1 MMARLLKELQNQRT
15 DKLFTYSVVV
25 VDNDSAQSAIHTVQ
39 DIKKEA
45 NSSIDY
51 YCEPEQNIALAR
63 NKAIQ
68 NAKGDFLAFIDDD
81 EVPQREWL
89 LNLYTSFHAFNADG
103 VLGPVLPYFE
113 IDPPKW
119 VIKSKVCERNSFKTG
134 TIIKNPRDTRTGN
147 VLLDRKILLHDKAP
161 FDRRFG
167 KTGGEDVDFFRR
179 MLKKGYVFVWCND
192 AYVHEIV
199 PQQRLKRAYFMK
211 RALLRGIVSSNYM
224 SVMSISTM
232 KSIIAFSLYT
242 AALPFLL
249 LIGHHLF
256 MKYLIKDCDHIGKLI
271 ALCGIKPIKE
281 RSYK

>member
-1 MMARLLKELQNQRT
+1 MKELQNQST
-15 DKLFTYSVVV
+15 EQLFTYSIVI
-25 VDNDSAQSAIHTVQ
+25 VDNDAAQSASQIVE
-39 DIKKEA
+39 DMRKEVHIC
-45 NSSIDY
+45 IDY

-63 NKAIQ
+63 NKAVQ
-68 NAKGDFLAFIDDD
+68 NATGDFLAFIDDD
-81 EVPQREWL
+81 EVPSREWL
-89 LNLYTSFHAFNADG
+89 LHLYKSFHAFNADG

-119 VIKSKVCERNSFKTG
+119 VIKSKVCERNSFETG
-134 TIIKNPRDTRTGN
+134 TIIKSPRDTRTGN
-147 VLLDRKILLHDKAP
+147 ILLDRKILLHDKTA

-167 KTGGEDVDFFRR
+167 ITGGEDVDFFRR
-179 MLKKGYVFVWCND
+179 MMEKGNVFVWSNE

-199 PQQRLKRAYFMK
+199 PKHRLKRTYFMK
-211 RALLRGIVSSNYM
+211 RGLLRGIVSSNNV
-224 SVMSISTM
+224 SLISISTM
-232 KSIIAFSLYT
+232 KSIIAFGLYT
-242 AALPFLL
+242 AALPFLI